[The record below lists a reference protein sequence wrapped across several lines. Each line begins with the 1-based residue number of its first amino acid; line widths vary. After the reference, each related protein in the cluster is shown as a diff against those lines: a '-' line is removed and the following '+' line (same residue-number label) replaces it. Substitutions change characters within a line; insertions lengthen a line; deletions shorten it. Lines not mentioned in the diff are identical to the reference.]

1 MAKNSDSKDL
11 FDFELPEGLDDD
23 LGGDWESAFQAEDFM
38 LSPEDEA
45 EVFLD
50 KEAGPG
56 SEDLDL
62 ASLLASDDSLPKHA
76 TPPPPAATAAG
87 EIPAEQHK
95 KTVGLTSFLPA
106 ALIAILARYAGW
118 FQARPFY
125 QKILLPGLVV
135 GSVLC
140 LCAVVFF
147 RSTGQQLAEQQS
159 PAPAPPLATTA
170 PADQQAQSDLAAPS
184 SPQPSL
190 QQADTP
196 AAPGKN
202 RKKWPMPAFFIAV
215 QQKDSSESLLVR
227 IDLNLVLLLDPG
239 SNIPEEK
246 RAFVR
251 DTIFQF
257 FANRPP
263 EELRRYSLARGE
275 MIRNLDAWLQKE
287 WPQNPIVSIMFDR
300 YQVLN

>member
-45 EVFLD
+45 EVFLEKGEGTGGD
-50 KEAGPG
+50 
-56 SEDLDL
+56 DLDL
-62 ASLLASDDSLPKHA
+62 ASLLESDDAQQKHA
-76 TPPPPAATAAG
+76 GTISPASAEK
-87 EIPAEQHK
+87 EIRPAES
-95 KTVGLTSFLPA
+95 TPTLSPASFLPA
-106 ALIAILARYAGW
+106 ALIAILARYGGW

-125 QKILLPGLVV
+125 QKILFPGLVLV
-135 GSVLC
+135 SVLF
-140 LCAVVFF
+140 LCAVIFF
-147 RSTGQQLAEQQS
+147 RSTSQQLAEQQT
-159 PAPAPPLATTA
+159 PALAPPVATKA
-170 PADQQAQSDLAAPS
+170 PADQKAPPDLAS
-184 SPQPSL
+184 SLPQHTLSQP
-190 QQADTP
+190 DTS
-196 AAPGKN
+196 AASGKN
-202 RKKWPMPAFFIAV
+202 RKKWPMPFFFIAV
-215 QQKDSSESLLVR
+215 QQQGSSESLLVR
-227 IDLNLVLLLDPG
+227 IDLNLVLLLDAG

-287 WPQNPIVSIMFDR
+287 WPQNPIASIIFDR

>member
-38 LSPEDEA
+38 LTPEDEA
-45 EVFLD
+45 EVFLE
-50 KEAGPG
+50 KEGG
-56 SEDLDL
+56 VSDDLDL
-62 ASLLASDDSLPKHA
+62 ASLLESDDSQPKH
-76 TPPPPAATAAG
+76 PASISPGSTEE
-87 EIPAEQHK
+87 EIIAEESK
-95 KTVGLTSFLPA
+95 KALSLTSFLPA

-118 FQARPFY
+118 FQSRPFY
-125 QKILLPGLVV
+125 QKILFPSLVLV
-135 GSVLC
+135 SVLF

-147 RSTGQQLAEQQS
+147 RSTSQQLAEQQT
-159 PAPAPPLATTA
+159 PALAPPIETKASTT
-170 PADQQAQSDLAAPS
+170 PS
-184 SPQPSL
+184 
-190 QQADTP
+190 
-196 AAPGKN
+196 PGKN
-202 RKKWPMPAFFIAV
+202 RKKWPMQAFFIAV
-215 QQKDSSESLLVR
+215 QQKDSPESLLVR

-275 MIRNLDAWLQKE
+275 MIRNLESWLQKE
-287 WPQNPIVSIMFDR
+287 WPQNPIASIMFDR
-300 YQVLN
+300 YQILN

>member
-1 MAKNSDSKDL
+1 MAKDSDSKDL

-38 LSPEDEA
+38 LTPEDEA
-45 EVFLD
+45 EVFLE
-50 KEAGPG
+50 KEDGV
-56 SEDLDL
+56 SDDLDL
-62 ASLLASDDSLPKHA
+62 ASLLESDDSQPKH
-76 TPPPPAATAAG
+76 PAAISPASAEE
-87 EIPAEQHK
+87 EIIAEESK
-95 KTVGLTSFLPA
+95 KALSLTSFLPA

-118 FQARPFY
+118 FQSRPFY
-125 QKILLPGLVV
+125 QKILFPSLVLV
-135 GSVLC
+135 SVLF

-147 RSTGQQLAEQQS
+147 RSTSQQLAEQQ
-159 PAPAPPLATTA
+159 APDLAPPVETKA
-170 PADQQAQSDLAAPS
+170 PTHQKDQPDLASS
-184 SPQPSL
+184 SPQQTL
-190 QQADTP
+190 QQP
-196 AAPGKN
+196 APTTQAPGKN
-202 RKKWPMPAFFIAV
+202 RKKWPMQAFFIAV
-215 QQKDSSESLLVR
+215 QQKDSPESLLVR

-287 WPQNPIVSIMFDR
+287 WPQNPIASIMFDR
-300 YQVLN
+300 YQILN